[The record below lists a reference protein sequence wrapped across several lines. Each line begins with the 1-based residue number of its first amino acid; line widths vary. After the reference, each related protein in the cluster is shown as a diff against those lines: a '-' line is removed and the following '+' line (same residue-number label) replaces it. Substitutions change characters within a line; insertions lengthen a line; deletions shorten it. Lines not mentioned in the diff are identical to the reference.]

1 MGRLTSAG
9 RGTRS
14 RGRRIVVCMPRMQ
27 VYLPDALY
35 REVKKRGLPASE
47 LLQEAVAAELRR
59 QELEARAEEYVAEL
73 IAEVGEP
80 SEADLARA
88 DVIARRL
95 QDRAL
100 AARAG

>member
-1 MGRLTSAG
+1 M
-9 RGTRS
+9 
-14 RGRRIVVCMPRMQ
+14 CMPRMQ

-35 REVKKRGLPASE
+35 REVKARGLPASE

-59 QELEARAEEYVAEL
+59 QELEARADEYVAEL

-88 DVIARRL
+88 DEIARRL

-100 AARAG
+100 AAQAG